1 MAPAQD
7 LSQRGQASWKP
18 CTDHLRKDFRADLRG
33 PRRVESGNIDECR
46 CGTDQRWSSPM
57 PRAVGQLTRHSYS
70 YMASTTAIELGRIY
84 APSGHSW
91 YVHMFFVGHSA
102 YSFEVLSACSLGA
115 IVVASKTGPTQ
126 KLWLDK
132 IQKRVS
138 ATASMLGAM
147 KGVKMSGLTSHLS
160 NLLSR
165 LRDEEIESSR
175 AFRILLVKIVSL
187 CRFLLCWKGY
197 RS

>member
-7 LSQRGQASWKP
+7 LSQCRQASRKP
-18 CTDHLRKDFRADLRG
+18 CTDYLRKDVRANLRG
-33 PRRVESGNIDECR
+33 LRRVKSSNTDECR
-46 CGTDQRWSSPM
+46 RGADQRWSSPM

-70 YMASTTAIELGRIY
+70 YMASATTTERRRIY
-84 APSGHSW
+84 PPSSHSW
-91 YVHMFFVGHSA
+91 YVYILSTGHEA
-102 YSFEVLSACSLGA
+102 CSFEVLLACSLGA

-132 IQKRVS
+132 IQTRVS

-187 CRFLLCWKGY
+187 CRFLLC
-197 RS
+197 